1 MPSSDRKTTA
11 RSASFK
17 FSFAERAVVPAPGH
31 GKGVP
36 VVTGGGLWTVTV
48 ILLSSS
54 RGSASGRRLRE
65 VASRLGPLRSE
76 VGQVSAYP
84 HRETGRS
91 FFQER
96 ANPLGDIGRLA

>member
-1 MPSSDRKTTA
+1 MPRSDRKTTA

-48 ILLSSS
+48 ILALVKP
-54 RGSASGRRLRE
+54 RKAPAAGGYVR
-65 VASRLGPLRSE
+65 
-76 VGQVSAYP
+76 
-84 HRETGRS
+84 
-91 FFQER
+91 
-96 ANPLGDIGRLA
+96 